1 MHALIRA
8 ASPDGAAVIGTAQ
21 QVADLVGTFAF
32 GVSGALL
39 AVRKGYDFIGLS
51 VLAFATAFGGGVIRD
66 VIINK
71 GVPVAFVDLHYV
83 WVSLAAA
90 VVIFAID
97 PPARLVT
104 WPLDIVDAI
113 GLALFCVTGTLTAYS
128 NGLAAV
134 PSALLG
140 ILTATGGGII
150 RDLLAG
156 RTPLILR
163 PDQDLYAVPAVIGAT
178 ISATLLHFDRY
189 SVFTG
194 GAAFLVALSVR
205 LLALRFHWHTTV
217 AVARTLR
224 RPRRK

>member
-1 MHALIRA
+1 MNALVQV

-21 QVADLVGTFAF
+21 QAADLVATFAF

-71 GVPVAFVDLHYV
+71 GVPVAFVDLQYV

-90 VVIFAID
+90 VIIFVID
-97 PPARLVT
+97 PPARLT
-104 WPLDIVDAI
+104 NWPLNIADAV
-113 GLALFCVTGTLTAYS
+113 GMALFCVTGTLTAYR
-128 NGLAAV
+128 NGLTAV

-140 ILTATGGGII
+140 ILTAIGGGII
-150 RDLLAG
+150 RDLLAN
-156 RTPLILR
+156 RTPPVLR
-163 PDQDLYAVPAVIGAT
+163 PDQDLYAIPAIIGAT
-178 ISATLLHFDRY
+178 LSALLLHFDSY
-189 SVFTG
+189 NTLTG
-194 GAAFLVALSVR
+194 GAAFLLALSVR

-217 AVARTLR
+217 AVAKTLR
-224 RPRRK
+224 RPRR

>member
-1 MHALIRA
+1 MNALVQV
-8 ASPDGAAVIGTAQ
+8 ASTDGAAVIGTAQ
-21 QVADLVGTFAF
+21 QAADLVATFAF

-71 GVPVAFVDLHYV
+71 GVPVAFVDLQYV

-90 VVIFAID
+90 VIIFVID
-97 PPARLVT
+97 PPARLT
-104 WPLDIVDAI
+104 NWPLNIADAV
-113 GLALFCVTGTLTAYS
+113 GLALFCVTGTLTAYR

-140 ILTATGGGII
+140 ILTAIGGGII
-150 RDLLAG
+150 RDLLAN
-156 RTPLILR
+156 RTPPVLR
-163 PDQDLYAVPAVIGAT
+163 PDQDLYAIPAIIGA
-178 ISATLLHFDRY
+178 ILSALLLHFDSY
-189 SVFTG
+189 NTLTG
-194 GAAFLVALSVR
+194 GAAFLLALSIR

-217 AVARTLR
+217 AVAKTLR
-224 RPRRK
+224 RPRR

>member
-1 MHALIRA
+1 MNALVQV

-21 QVADLVGTFAF
+21 QAADLVATFAF

-71 GVPVAFVDLHYV
+71 GVPIAFVDPQYL

-90 VVIFAID
+90 VIIFVID
-97 PPARLVT
+97 PPARLT
-104 WPLDIVDAI
+104 HWPLNIADAV
-113 GLALFCVTGTLTAYS
+113 GLALFCVTGTLTAYR
-128 NGLAAV
+128 NGLAAA

-140 ILTATGGGII
+140 ILTAIGGGII
-150 RDLLAG
+150 RDLLAN
-156 RTPLILR
+156 RTPPVLR
-163 PDQDLYAVPAVIGAT
+163 PEQDLYAVPAIIGAT
-178 ISATLLHFDRY
+178 VSALLLHFDSY
-189 SVFTG
+189 STLTG
-194 GAAFLVALSVR
+194 GAAFLVALCVR

-217 AVARTLR
+217 AVAKTLR
-224 RPRRK
+224 RPKR